1 MARTYHLTWARRLV
15 NSVTAIGVRVGL
27 PPREAHL
34 LTVVG
39 RKTGTPHT
47 TPVSLVLRNG
57 ERRLVSPYGDRAW
70 VLNLR
75 AAGEAQIRRGRR
87 REFVRAVEAEAEMA
101 APVLRAYLERNAITR
116 PFFDVTLQS
125 SREEFAAEA
134 TRHPVFR
141 LTVPPESSMG

>member
-1 MARTYHLTWARRLV
+1 VSDVVAGLGIGVEGQRRLR
-15 NSVTAIGVRVGL
+15 VTTIGVRVGL
-27 PPREAHL
+27 APRESHL

-47 TPVSLVLRNG
+47 TPVSLVLGDG
-57 ERRLVSPYGDRAW
+57 ERWLVSTYGDRAW

-75 AAGEAQIRRGRR
+75 AAGEAQLRRGRR
-87 REFVRAVEAEAEMA
+87 QEFVLATEADAKTP
-101 APVLRAYLERNAITR
+101 APILRGYLERNAITR

-125 SREEFAAEA
+125 SHEEFVAEA

-141 LTVPPESSMG
+141 LESRR